1 MEKRRKS
8 ASLLPVGVFLVFYLG
23 LGILFEYIMKIPMG
37 FYNVPIV
44 VAFLAALLVA
54 CLQNRKV
61 GFDEKLEIMG
71 RGIGFQMKRG
81 QKVPVEKVEK
91 IFRIKSQSI
100 AGQLKEL
107 LAKMPLEQVQISNEI
122 ISYAKK
128 TMKLKLNQSIY
139 VTLTDH
145 ISFAISRCKK
155 GIHLENALLWE
166 IKRFYPQEFELG
178 RYAVELVKKRLDVE
192 MPEDEAGFI
201 ALHFVNAEYGTDI
214 RDAVRFPNQMKEI
227 LGIVADELG
236 IEMDEGSLHYE
247 RFLTH
252 VKFLLQR
259 IYRKELLEEEENE
272 ITEMMQRKYPK
283 EYSCSRKVAD
293 YIEQTADCKLSGEE
307 VLYLTLHIRRVA
319 MADSEDE

>member
-1 MEKRRKS
+1 MSVTEGIKGDALKFGFFIMREFFPKLEKGQSDGYRQNNLYNIVS
-8 ASLLPVGVFLVFYLG
+8 A
-23 LGILFEYIMKIPMG
+23 
-37 FYNVPIV
+37 
-44 VAFLAALLVA
+44 
-54 CLQNRKV
+54 
-61 GFDEKLEIMG
+61 FDEKGLEVVIMG

-81 QKVPVEKVEK
+81 QEVPAEKIEKV
-91 IFRIKSQSI
+91 FRIKSQSI
-100 AGQLKEL
+100 AEQLKEL

-122 ISYAKK
+122 ISHAKK

>member
-1 MEKRRKS
+1 MVIDKIINNNIVS
-8 ASLLPVGVFLVFYLG
+8 A
-23 LGILFEYIMKIPMG
+23 
-37 FYNVPIV
+37 
-44 VAFLAALLVA
+44 
-54 CLQNRKV
+54 
-61 GFDEKLEIMG
+61 FDETGLEVVIMG

-81 QKVPVEKVEK
+81 QEVPVEKVEK

-227 LGIVADELG
+227 LGIV
-236 IEMDEGSLHYE
+236 
-247 RFLTH
+247 
-252 VKFLLQR
+252 V
-259 IYRKELLEEEENE
+259 
-272 ITEMMQRKYPK
+272 
-283 EYSCSRKVAD
+283 
-293 YIEQTADCKLSGEE
+293 
-307 VLYLTLHIRRVA
+307 
-319 MADSEDE
+319 